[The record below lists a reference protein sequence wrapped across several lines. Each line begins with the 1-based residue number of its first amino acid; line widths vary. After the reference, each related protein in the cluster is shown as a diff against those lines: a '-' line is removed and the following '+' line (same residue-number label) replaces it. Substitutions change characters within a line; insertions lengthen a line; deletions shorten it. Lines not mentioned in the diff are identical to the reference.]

1 MIRADSGHIKVKRNF
16 RLKSLSDKKIRQLLK
31 RFAWIYAVCLC
42 IPWISALLTT
52 KAQGQTLIIGIW
64 PAASLF
70 YFLAYRHL
78 AKSFRFEINR
88 HLAFSY
94 HGGGSFAGAM
104 YSLAKVVLLGMV
116 LMIFMSAKHT

>member
-1 MIRADSGHIKVKRNF
+1 VIRADSGQIKVKRNF

-42 IPWISALLTT
+42 IPWISAVLTT

-78 AKSFRFEINR
+78 ANFDLRSIAILL
-88 HLAFSY
+88 LAIT
-94 HGGGSFAGAM
+94 
-104 YSLAKVVLLGMV
+104 VVVPLLEPC
-116 LMIFMSAKHT
+116 IH

>member
-1 MIRADSGHIKVKRNF
+1 MQP
-16 RLKSLSDKKIRQLLK
+16 LSDKKIRQQLK

-42 IPWISALLTT
+42 IPWVSAVLTT
-52 KAQGQTLIIGIW
+52 KAQAQMLLMGIW

-78 AKSFRFEINR
+78 AKSFKYEINR

-94 HGGGSFAGAM
+94 HGGGTLAGAL
-104 YSLAKVVLLGMV
+104 YSLAKVVLLAMA
-116 LMIFMSAKHT
+116 FMLFISATKT

>member
-1 MIRADSGHIKVKRNF
+1 MKPR
-16 RLKSLSDKKIRQLLK
+16 SDKKIRQLLK
-31 RFAWIYAVCLC
+31 RFAWVYAVCLC
-42 IPWISALLTT
+42 IPWISAVLTT

-78 AKSFRFEINR
+78 ANTFRFEINR

-104 YSLAKVVLLGMV
+104 YSLAKVVLLGMT
-116 LMIFMSAKHT
+116 LMIFLSAKHT